1 MHLVEHS
8 IVEPVH
14 DTARRQADFDA
25 RNTPPSGA
33 GRSDMRRTLPHREG
47 WGAWVR
53 RHLGLADRS
62 IAPVSRSAPP
72 NRVAPHMQRA
82 AGDVFTPTRPGAD
95 RKALVG
101 RRAELSRILEA
112 ILDEYANVVLYSER
126 GRGKTSL
133 SNLAIE
139 ALRDRGAIVARFTCE
154 ADTRFDDMIRGL
166 MRDLPPLL
174 LADPNE
180 IDTEGCEQVLP
191 NREIRAAD
199 MATILDGLTCKLVV
213 FVVDEFDRITDQHTR
228 TRLADTI
235 KLLSDRGIRLH
246 FVIVG
251 VSATLEQI
259 MGEHPSI
266 QRAMMSIHLP
276 LLTDDEIE
284 LMLVR
289 GGQQANLQF
298 SDEAK
303 GLVCF
308 VARGMPYMAQLL
320 GLRIAQSALRHGAG
334 SVTRGDL
341 KNAVDRLLEETS
353 SGVLSIYAALCE
365 SAAGEDMATVL
376 RNVANAEQDT
386 QGRLQ
391 VSLYGKDVL
400 VGGCRIPPGAWSLL
414 LASGVVSQPLGN
426 AEIAMINDRP
436 LIYHVQLL
444 AARDHLDA
452 SAQKRA
458 LLHQ

>member
-1 MHLVEHS
+1 MK
-8 IVEPVH
+8 
-14 DTARRQADFDA
+14 Q
-25 RNTPPSGA
+25 
-33 GRSDMRRTLPHREG
+33 RS
-47 WGAWVR
+47 AWSSWLR

-62 IAPVSRSAPP
+62 RSLLDRGTPGAPP
-72 NRVAPHMQRA
+72 AVPMRRP
-82 AGDVFTPTRPGAD
+82 AGEVFTPTRPGAD

-101 RRAELSRILEA
+101 RRVELTRILEA
-112 ILDEYANVVLYSER
+112 ILDEYAHVVLYSER

-139 ALRDRGAIVARFTCE
+139 ALRDRGAVVARFGCE
-154 ADTRFDDMIRGL
+154 ADTRFDDMMRGL
-166 MRDLPPLL
+166 LRDLPTLL
-174 LADPNE
+174 LDQPVQPN
-180 IDTEGCEQVLP
+180 TEGCEQALP
-191 NREIRAAD
+191 EREVRAAD
-199 MATILDGLTCKLVV
+199 IPNILHHLTCKLIV
-213 FVVDEFDRITDQHTR
+213 FVIDEFDRITDQQTR

-235 KLLSDRGIRLH
+235 KLLSDRGIRIH
-246 FVIVG
+246 FMIVG

-266 QRAMMSIHLP
+266 QRNIMSIHLP

-298 SDEAK
+298 TDEAK

-320 GLRIAQSALRHGAG
+320 GLRITQSALRHGGGKVA
-334 SVTRGDL
+334 RGDL
-341 KNAVDRLLEETS
+341 KSAVDRLLDETA

-365 SAAGEDMATVL
+365 SAAGEDMASVL
-376 RNVANAEQDT
+376 RSVANAEQDA

-391 VSLYGKDVL
+391 VSMYGKDVL
-400 VGGCRIPPGAWSLL
+400 VGGCRIPPSAWSLL
-414 LASGVVSQPLGN
+414 LASGVFTQPLGN
-426 AEIAMINDRP
+426 AELALINDRP
-436 LIYHVQLL
+436 LIYYVQLL

-452 SAQKRA
+452 SQQQRT
-458 LLHQ
+458 LMHQ

>member
-1 MHLVEHS
+1 
-8 IVEPVH
+8 
-14 DTARRQADFDA
+14 
-25 RNTPPSGA
+25 
-33 GRSDMRRTLPHREG
+33 
-47 WGAWVR
+47 
-53 RHLGLADRS
+53 
-62 IAPVSRSAPP
+62 
-72 NRVAPHMQRA
+72 
-82 AGDVFTPTRPGAD
+82 
-95 RKALVG
+95 
-101 RRAELSRILEA
+101 
-112 ILDEYANVVLYSER
+112 
-126 GRGKTSL
+126 
-133 SNLAIE
+133 
-139 ALRDRGAIVARFTCE
+139 
-154 ADTRFDDMIRGL
+154 